1 MTMTYRP
8 QERTVVM
15 KMEQVASDWLALL
28 LAGLGISLWP
38 HVYLGGMFLAL
49 SAAAVARMLEPEA
62 NRGELWVVLGTA
74 ALLAHLTA
82 MVFPA
87 IIELAQL
94 SVAVQAKMAVV
105 GFLSRSIARMAMRL
119 TGLIEARSDT
129 IADRILDRVLPT
141 KPPGG
146 GQ

>member
-1 MTMTYRP
+1 MSMDRP
-8 QERTVVM
+8 QERTAAM
-15 KMEQVASDWLALL
+15 KFDNVASDWLALF
-28 LAGLGISLWP
+28 LAGLGVSLWP

-49 SAAAVARMLEPEA
+49 SAAAVARALEPEA

-74 ALLAHLTA
+74 ALLAHLVA
-82 MVFPA
+82 MVAPA
-87 IIELAQL
+87 IIEIGQF

-146 GQ
+146 G